1 MSRAG
6 TLVSVVIPTYN
17 RREETCE
24 AIESVLA
31 QDCSGVE
38 VIVVDDGSTDGTGKA
53 VLDRFAGRIRFV
65 YQHNQEKSA
74 ARNRGINEATGRY
87 LCMLDSDDLMLPG
100 AISAMLAC
108 FRKNKDADAVYGLSV
123 RQRQDGSLLEPDV
136 KLAYPEGDI
145 LSAYMEQRLI
155 NNNSYMIK
163 RELMQRF
170 GMYRET
176 LTNHEDYE
184 LLLRLTSGLRFFFC
198 GVRVCM
204 VRRSRESAKDNTD
217 KIIAQGVR
225 AMDELFSTEGLPESL
240 LKQKDRL
247 YAREY
252 LMVATACYHSG
263 RTKEYREN
271 YKKAGELCPSLVRR
285 GKYLRRYILSFVR

>member
-1 MSRAG
+1 MSRVS

-31 QDCSGVE
+31 QDCPDVE

-74 ARNRGINEATGRY
+74 ARNRGIKEATGKF

-100 AISAMLAC
+100 AIGAMLAC
-108 FRKNKDADAVYGLSV
+108 FRKNKDADAVYGMSV
-123 RQRQDGSLLEPDV
+123 RQRQDGSLLEPDE
-136 KLAYPEGDI
+136 KLTYPEGDI
-145 LSAYMEQRLI
+145 LSAFMERRLI

-163 RELMQRF
+163 RELMLSC
-170 GMYRET
+170 GMYKEA

-184 LLLRLTSGLRFFFC
+184 LLLRLTARLKFFFC

-204 VRRSRESAKDNTD
+204 VRRSKESAKDNTD
-217 KIIAQGVR
+217 KIIEQGVK
-225 AMDELFSTEGLPESL
+225 AMDELFSTEGLPQSL
-240 LKQKDRL
+240 LKQKDML
-247 YAREY
+247 YAKEY

-263 RTKEYREN
+263 RTGEYRVN
-271 YKKAGELCPSLVRR
+271 YKKAGEFSPSLVRR
-285 GKYLRRYILSFVR
+285 GKYLRRYFLSFVK